1 MIKILSIVA
10 FILAIVLFVLIKPMQ
25 PQLKLPHLKLDYLL
39 ALLSLLFWGYQ
50 IGLIFYNDTHYAVMT
65 AGCFSYG
72 MRYYHKWKLKRKS
85 AQLKEEFLELNRMLI
100 SELHAGKSLEMAY
113 REIYYRLANDSRNYQ
128 PNMQA
133 ELKQWCKKMDMGI
146 TLPEIM
152 NDFAERCNDDHITQF
167 VNMLEVAKSSGSSLL
182 DVINFTDRMIG
193 EGVQIER
200 ELSVLIAEK
209 KLEQVVMSVAPI
221 LLLYV
226 MQQFSYDFVSPL
238 YETAIGRLLMTI
250 ALSVFAGCFLWSKRM
265 TEIDI

>member
-1 MIKILSIVA
+1 MIIVLIIFA
-10 FILAIVLFVLIKPMQ
+10 LVLAIAIGVLLMRMQ
-25 PQLKLPHLKLDYLL
+25 PQLKLPQLQIDYLV
-39 ALLSLLFWGYQ
+39 ALSILLLGGYQ
-50 IGLIFYNDTHYAVMT
+50 IGLIFYNQRHYALIT
-65 AGCFSYG
+65 AIGFSYG

-85 AQLKEEFLELNRMLI
+85 DQLKEEFLELNRMLI
-100 SELHAGKSLEMAY
+100 SELHAGKSLELAY

-152 NDFAERCNDDHITQF
+152 SDFADRCNDRHISQF
-167 VNMLEVAKSSGSSLL
+167 VNMLEMAKVSGSSLL

-193 EGVQIER
+193 ESVQIER
-200 ELSVLIAEK
+200 ELTVLIAEK

-221 LLLYV
+221 LLMYV
-226 MQQFSYDFVSPL
+226 MQQFSYNFVSAL
-238 YETAIGRLLMTI
+238 YETAVGRLLMTV
-250 ALSVFAGCFLWSKRM
+250 ALFVFTGCFLWSKRM

>member
-1 MIKILSIVA
+1 MIIILSIIGL
-10 FILAIVLFVLIKPMQ
+10 ILAIALFVLIKRTQ
-25 PQLKLPHLKLDYLL
+25 PNLKLPQLQVDYAL
-39 ALLSLLFWGYQ
+39 ALFFLVFFGYQ
-50 IGLIFYNDTHYAVMT
+50 IGLVFYNNTFYAAIT
-65 AGCFSYG
+65 AGGFCYG

-85 AQLKEEFLELNRMLI
+85 EQLKAEFLELNRMLI
-100 SELHAGKSLEMAY
+100 SELHAGKSLELAY

-152 NDFAERCNDDHITQF
+152 SEFAERCNDDHITQF
-167 VNMLEVAKSSGSSLL
+167 VNMLEVAKTSGSSLL

-193 EGVQIER
+193 EAVQIER

-209 KLEQVVMSVAPI
+209 KLEQVVMSLAPI
-221 LLLYV
+221 LLMYV

-238 YETAIGRLLMTI
+238 YETAMGRLLMTI
-250 ALSVFAGCFLWSKRM
+250 ALFIFAGCFLWSKRM